1 MKYYIKI
8 FKMGIGAFLAI
19 YLAEK
24 FNLLYA
30 TSAGIITILTLL
42 DTKKETV
49 LIAFKRIIAFILA
62 TLIAYILFNF
72 ISYTAFSFGVFLIF
86 FAGICLKFN
95 MPQAIP
101 MNSVLIS
108 HYLLNKSMP
117 FDIIANESFLLIIGV
132 GIGILFNLYIPS
144 NVHEIR
150 KKQHEIEEGL
160 KIVLFAIANNL
171 RKRDEFAGLKELEEL
186 NNYIDKG
193 INKAYTNM
201 NNTFF
206 QESRYFIEYM
216 EMRKRQYFVLLEILE
231 KIEKLSIKTIQSE
244 MIADFVVTIANTLS
258 ESQNTRGLIKM
269 QEDLLLEFKKSELPK
284 TREEFENRAI
294 LYVLII
300 NLNIFL
306 NIKKNFVDSLSSEQK
321 EKYWDEEE

>member
-30 TSAGIITILTLL
+30 TSAGVITILTLL

-49 LIAFKRIIAFILA
+49 LIAFKRIVAFIIA
-62 TLIAYILFNF
+62 TLIAYILFNY

-132 GIGILFNLYIPS
+132 GIGILFNLYIPG

-150 KKQHEIEEGL
+150 KKQYEIEEGL
-160 KIVLFAIANNL
+160 KKVLFAMARNL
-171 RKRDEFAGLKELEEL
+171 RKMNDFEGIKELEEL
-186 NNYIDKG
+186 NKYIDKG
-193 INKAYTNM
+193 IDKAYTNM

-216 EMRKRQYFVLLEILE
+216 EMRKRQYFVLNEILE
-231 KIEKLSIKTIQSE
+231 KIGKLSIRTIQSE
-244 MIADFVVTIANTLS
+244 KIADFVETIADSLS

-269 QEDLLLEFKKSELPK
+269 QEELLLEFKKSELPK
-284 TREEFENRAI
+284 SREEFENRAI

-306 NIKKNFVDSLSSEQK
+306 NIKKNFVDSLSLEQK
-321 EKYWDEEE
+321 KKYWDKE